1 MVGDEVKMKTPVA
14 SKPHILREHLI
25 NNMNHLS
32 CVVVALLI
40 LLSPH
45 QTWAKRSKTKVGK
58 SLPIASP
65 IEMPLVPDLTELERS
80 ALAQIRPDP
89 APEKIV
95 RNSHYWVSNEHNHDL
110 WRPYIEGIGG
120 ALVGVG
126 TDQNYLL
133 AGWAK
138 PQLLILM
145 DFDEEISILHEIYEH
160 LFTIS
165 DTSTAFTT
173 RWTKPYHEDT
183 SKKLTAH
190 FTSRAAEVLSDSSS
204 ARARSRWVRRRV
216 KVYRVTRAL
225 IYRRLKRTLK
235 KYTALKIPTF
245 LDDQAQYD
253 YIRSLWAQGRVIAIR
268 GDLTAD
274 LTMLDIAKAL
284 KTIQVPLN
292 ILYLSNAEQYF
303 GLTPEYRRNIIAQ
316 PWGEKSVALRTLG
329 WRILG
334 YVDEKEKYHYNVQLG
349 TNFKE
354 WLEINT
360 TSKTGRILIKAKTDL
375 TPPGFS
381 IVTTPPPE
389 GKRRPKVAPT
399 P

>member
-1 MVGDEVKMKTPVA
+1 MKTPTA
-14 SKPHILREHLI
+14 SKPHILRTPVFYTMI
-25 NNMNHLS
+25 QLS
-32 CVVVALLI
+32 CGALT
-40 LLSPH
+40 LLALFSPAE
-45 QTWAKRSKTKVGK
+45 TWAKRSKTKVGK
-58 SLPIASP
+58 SLPVAPP
-65 IEMPLVPDLTELERS
+65 IEMPLVPSLTELERS

-110 WRPYIEGIGG
+110 WRSYIEGIGG

-165 DTSTAFTT
+165 DSSNAFIT

-183 SKKLTAH
+183 SQKLTAY
-190 FTSRAAEVLSDSSS
+190 FTLRASEVLSDSSS
-204 ARARSRWVRRRV
+204 ARAQSRWVRRRV
-216 KVYRVTRAL
+216 KTYRVTRAL

-235 KYTALKIPTF
+235 KYTALKIATF

-253 YIRSLWAQGRVIAIR
+253 YIRSLWVQGRVIAIR

-284 KTIQVPLN
+284 KTIQLPLN

-334 YVDEKEKYHYNVQLG
+334 YVNEKEKYHYNVQLG
-349 TNFKE
+349 PNFKE
-354 WLEINT
+354 WLETHT

-375 TPPGFS
+375 SPSGFS
-381 IVTTPPPE
+381 IVNTPPPE
-389 GKRRPKVAPT
+389 GKRRPKIAPM